1 MTLPELLRQED
12 SPIGCA
18 CSAPCGKVDEMFEER
33 GLEMVPVNVEMV
45 NVEMMTMVTKTS
57 KYPEC

>member
-18 CSAPCGKVDEMFEER
+18 CCAPWGKVDEMFEER
-33 GLEMVPVNVEMV
+33 GLKMV
-45 NVEMMTMVTKTS
+45 NVTMVTKIPT
-57 KYPEC
+57 YPEC